1 MPMTVKAVLRYD
13 GGAFAGWQIQPN
25 GPTVQAALETALARI
40 FSAPIAVQG
49 AGRTDSGVHAWGQV
63 ASMVLPDGTDLER
76 LRRALSGML
85 RPHVRIESITRAR
98 DGFHARY
105 DARGKTYAYSFQL
118 AREAD
123 PFSAR
128 YTWCIPWELDL
139 ELLARLAASLPGRRD
154 FAGFQCAGS
163 SVKTTV
169 RDLTAVELKPG
180 PAIGALDA
188 TQHWRLEYT
197 GGGFLYK
204 MVRNLTGTL
213 IDIARG
219 HFPESHLAELLASP
233 GPYHGYTAP
242 PQGLTLMR
250 VYFDEV

>member
-1 MPMTVKAVLRYD
+1 MTVKLVLRYD
-13 GGAFAGWQIQPN
+13 GGPFEGWQIQA
-25 GPTVQAALETALARI
+25 GGLTVQGVLEAALARI
-40 FSAPIAVQG
+40 FSTPVRVQG
-49 AGRTDSGVHAWGQV
+49 AARTDSGVHAFGQV
-63 ASMVLPDGTDLER
+63 ASAVLPADMDLDR

-85 RPHVRIESITRAR
+85 RPHVRVEAITPAP
-98 DGFHARY
+98 DDFNARY

-128 YTWCIPWELDL
+128 YTWCIPWALDL

-163 SVKTTV
+163 SARTTV
-169 RDLTAVELKPG
+169 RELTAVELKRG
-180 PAIGALDA
+180 PAIGPIDA
-188 TQHWRLEYT
+188 AAHWRLEYT

-219 HFPESHLAELLASP
+219 HFPERHLAELLASP
-233 GPYHGYTAP
+233 GPYGGYTAP
-242 PQGLTLMR
+242 ARGLTLMR
-250 VYFDEV
+250 IFYEEA